1 MKRGMILERGFPMRL
16 ISAKIIDKTHLEL
29 SRPIAAEPGATIEIS
44 IPDDADE
51 MRDWRELARHNALT
65 AYADEDSVYDEL

>member
-1 MKRGMILERGFPMRL
+1 MRL

-29 SRPIAAEPGATIEIS
+29 SEPIGAEPGATIEIS
-44 IPDDADE
+44 FPDDGDE
-51 MRDWRELARHNALT
+51 MGDWHELAKRNALT

>member
-1 MKRGMILERGFPMRL
+1 MKRGTIWEQGFSMRV

-29 SRPIAAEPGATIEIS
+29 SQPIAAEPGATIEIS

>member
-1 MKRGMILERGFPMRL
+1 MRV
-16 ISAKIIDKTHLEL
+16 ISAKIIDETHLEL
-29 SRPIAAEPGATIEIS
+29 SQPIAAEPGATIEIS

-51 MRDWRELARHNALT
+51 MRDWRELARHNALS